1 MDYRLIIHKHRKP
14 KKNEKWKWG
23 WFDNP
28 KIIQLMN
35 SGIQRK
41 VTPSKNDFSKKEG
54 VSITLSPP
62 NRFEETN
69 ITEALMDVS
78 DIFTKMEKAFARDT
92 RTMHGQRIWRE
103 ETLPKLHLGF
113 VEKHGIFREPESISK
128 GVNTMGQSDY
138 EFANYIQNLGNL
150 FDFAT
155 DRHALKIQKHFE
167 KRGQGAQFFLY
178 PKETDRGIIKQYE
191 ARHLVDA
198 LEHEIVEI
206 CELKTRH
213 KRCEHCGEVFEYL
226 RASGRFCKD
235 ACRKANERNKKK
247 LAEYQKNLKN
257 QEK

>member
-1 MDYRLIIHKHRKP
+1 MDYRLIIHRHRKP
-14 KKNEKWKWG
+14 KKSEEWKWG
-23 WFDNP
+23 WYTDDRT
-28 KIIQLMN
+28 LALLD

-41 VTPSKNDFSKKEG
+41 VTPSKNNFSKEQG
-54 VSITLSPP
+54 VHIKLSPP
-62 NRFEETN
+62 NKFEETN
-69 ITEALMDVS
+69 ISEALMDVS
-78 DIFTKMEKAFARDT
+78 EIFTRMEKTFEKES

-103 ETLPKLHLGF
+103 ETLPELHLEF
-113 VEKHGIFREPESISK
+113 VKKHGLFRESQSISK
-128 GVNTMGQSDY
+128 KITLMSQSDH
-138 EFANYIQNLGNL
+138 EFVGYIMDLGNL
-150 FDFAT
+150 LDFAT
-155 DRHALKIQKHFE
+155 NRHALKIQKYFE
-167 KRGQGAQFFLY
+167 KREQGASFFLY
-178 PKETDRGIIKQYE
+178 PQETDRGIIKQYE

-213 KRCEHCGEVFEYL
+213 KRCEHCREVFEPL